1 MNETIAVTGGYA
13 KPEDRYGKI
22 VVMGRSQSGKTTVA
36 KRLAELTG
44 LPVLKTSTSRP
55 KRTPDEDTYHF
66 YTPEEAA
73 AIPMERK
80 LFRTLAVDGFER
92 WTDRDDFLAA
102 GIAVL
107 DPTGAEPAVRLW
119 QAQGYRVT
127 ILYCGE
133 PEEVRRTRWMKEF
146 AADDGSDWDQV
157 LAAFGHREL
166 TEAPMFDAFEK
177 TVQDIDDMYG
187 ADALLYPNASPE
199 HRDVMGED
207 RLEQIRTSC
216 TDVGEFLNHF
226 LARLS
231 GSGGLLPDRRFA
243 SGRDAV
249 VSALDCPADEWR
261 FLCRLLGLVPECT
274 SEIRIVRPFVK
285 CRIGPNAYKD
295 ALSYG
300 DTQKEDKN
308 A

>member
-1 MNETIAVTGGYA
+1 MPENSMKIAISGGPG

-22 VVMGRSQSGKTTVA
+22 LVMGRSQSGKTTIA
-36 KRLAELTG
+36 KKLAEITG
-44 LPVLKTSTSRP
+44 MALLKTSTDRP
-55 KRTPDEDTYHF
+55 RRTPDEDTYHF

-73 AIPMERK
+73 GIPADQK
-80 LFRTLAVDGFER
+80 LFSTRAVDGFER

-107 DPTGAEPAVRLW
+107 DPTGAKPAVRLW

-133 PEEVRRTRWMKEF
+133 PDETRRTRWMKQF

-157 LAAFGHREL
+157 LAAFEHREA

-177 TVQDIDDMYG
+177 TIQDIEDAYA

-199 HRDVMGED
+199 HRAAVDED
-207 RLEQIRTSC
+207 RLEQVRTSC
-216 TDVGEFLNHF
+216 TDMEEFLRHF

-231 GSGGLLPDRRFA
+231 GSGGLLRDRTFHL
-243 SGRDAV
+243 DHDV
-249 VSALDCPADEWR
+249 EISATGCPADEWK

-274 SEIRIVRPFVK
+274 SAIRIGRPTVA
-285 CRIGPNAYKD
+285 CRVSPDGERQEENGNA
-295 ALSYG
+295 
-300 DTQKEDKN
+300 
-308 A
+308 